1 MTTITELLHKSYNE
15 LFNHNIKTAKI
26 DSELI
31 LANLLKI
38 SRIDLIT
45 KQNVTLSNDQIDLYN
60 NLIERRK
67 KKEPVAYIF
76 NKREFWNESYYVDK
90 RVLIPRPETEIII
103 EMLLK
108 KIFNKLKTLQILDVG
123 CGSGCLLISCLKE
136 FSKSKGTGVDIS
148 SSAIEVSNINIK
160 QNKLK
165 SRARLIKK
173 DLFKLNLKNKFDII
187 VSNPPYLTNSIY
199 TKLDYDIKFYE
210 PKRALV
216 AGVDGLKFYEKIVSI
231 ASTNLKK
238 NGFLGLEIGDGHY
251 NKIKKLLLANAF
263 KIIDRFKLINGE
275 IRCILATKIR

>member
-1 MTTITELLHKSYNE
+1 MTTIIEVLHKSYNE

-31 LANLLKI
+31 LANLLKV

-45 KQNVTLSNDQIDLYN
+45 KQNLNLSKDQIDLYN

-76 NKREFWNESYYVDK
+76 NKREFWNENYYVDK

-108 KIFNKLKTLQILDVG
+108 KIFNKLKTLQILDIG

-148 SSAIEVSNINIK
+148 SSAIEVANINIK
-160 QNKLK
+160 QNQLN

-187 VSNPPYLTNSIY
+187 ISNPPYLTNSSY
-199 TKLDYDIKFYE
+199 SKLVSDIKFYE

-216 AGVDGLKFYEKIVSI
+216 AGVDGLKFYEKIIFI

-251 NKIKKLLLANAF
+251 IQIKKLLLANSF

>member
-1 MTTITELLHKSYNE
+1 MTTIIQVLHKSYNE

-31 LANLLKI
+31 LANLLKV

-45 KQNVTLSNDQIDLYN
+45 KQNLNLSKDQIDLYN

-76 NKREFWNESYYVDK
+76 NKREFWNENYYVDK

-108 KIFNKLKTLQILDVG
+108 KIFNKLKTLQILDIG

-148 SSAIEVSNINIK
+148 SSAIEVANINIK
-160 QNKLK
+160 QNQLN

-187 VSNPPYLTNSIY
+187 ISNPPYLTNSSY
-199 TKLDYDIKFYE
+199 AKLDSDIKFYE

-216 AGVDGLKFYEKIVSI
+216 AGVDGLKFYEKIISI

-251 NKIKKLLLANAF
+251 IQIKKLLLANSF

>member
-1 MTTITELLHKSYNE
+1 MTTIIEVLHQSYNE

-31 LANLLKI
+31 LANLLKV

-45 KQNVTLSNDQIDLYN
+45 KQNLNLSKDQIDLYN

-76 NKREFWNESYYVDK
+76 NKREFWNENYYVDK

-108 KIFNKLKTLQILDVG
+108 KIINKLKTLQILDIG

-136 FSKSKGTGVDIS
+136 FSKSKGTGVDIC
-148 SSAIEVSNINIK
+148 SSAIEVANINIK
-160 QNKLK
+160 QNQLN

-187 VSNPPYLTNSIY
+187 ISNPPYLTNSSY
-199 TKLDYDIKFYE
+199 AKLDSDIKFYE

-216 AGVDGLKFYEKIVSI
+216 AGVDGLKFYEKIISI

-251 NKIKKLLLANAF
+251 IQIKKLLLANSL
-263 KIIDRFKLINGE
+263 KIIDGFKLINGE

>member
-15 LFNHNIKTAKI
+15 LFNYNIKTAKI

-160 QNKLK
+160 QNQLK

>member
-1 MTTITELLHKSYNE
+1 
-15 LFNHNIKTAKI
+15 
-26 DSELI
+26 
-31 LANLLKI
+31 
-38 SRIDLIT
+38 
-45 KQNVTLSNDQIDLYN
+45 
-60 NLIERRK
+60 
-67 KKEPVAYIF
+67 
-76 NKREFWNESYYVDK
+76 
-90 RVLIPRPETEIII
+90 
-103 EMLLK
+103 MLLK

-160 QNKLK
+160 QNQLK

-231 ASTNLKK
+231 ASTNLKN

>member
-160 QNKLK
+160 QNQLK

-199 TKLDYDIKFYE
+199 TKLDSDIKFYE

-251 NKIKKLLLANAF
+251 NQIKKLLLANAF

>member
-1 MTTITELLHKSYNE
+1 MTTIIELLHKSYNE

-160 QNKLK
+160 QNQLK

>member
-108 KIFNKLKTLQILDVG
+108 KIFNKLKTLQILDIG

-160 QNKLK
+160 QNQLN

-275 IRCILATKIR
+275 IRCILAIKIR

>member
-1 MTTITELLHKSYNE
+1 MTTITEVLHQSYNE

-45 KQNVTLSNDQIDLYN
+45 KQNLNLSKDQIDLYN

-76 NKREFWNESYYVDK
+76 NKREFWNQNYYVDK

-108 KIFNKLKTLQILDVG
+108 KIINKLKTLQILDIG

-148 SSAIEVSNINIK
+148 SSAIEVANINIK
-160 QNKLK
+160 QNQLN

-187 VSNPPYLTNSIY
+187 ISNPPYLTNSSY
-199 TKLDYDIKFYE
+199 AKLDSDIKFYE

-216 AGVDGLKFYEKIVSI
+216 AGVDGLKFYEKIISI

-251 NKIKKLLLANAF
+251 IQIKKLLLANSL

>member
-1 MTTITELLHKSYNE
+1 MTTITEVLHQSYNE
-15 LFNHNIKTAKI
+15 LLNHNIKTAKI

-45 KQNVTLSNDQIDLYN
+45 KQNLNLSKDQIDLYN

-76 NKREFWNESYYVDK
+76 NKREFWNENYYVDK

-108 KIFNKLKTLQILDVG
+108 KIFNKLKTLQILDIG

-148 SSAIEVSNINIK
+148 SSAIEVANINIK
-160 QNKLK
+160 QNQLN

-187 VSNPPYLTNSIY
+187 ISNPPYLTNSSY
-199 TKLDYDIKFYE
+199 AKLDSDIKFYE

-216 AGVDGLKFYEKIVSI
+216 AGVDGLKFYEKIIFI

-251 NKIKKLLLANAF
+251 IQIKKLLLANSF

>member
-1 MTTITELLHKSYNE
+1 MTTITEVLHQSYNE
-15 LFNHNIKTAKI
+15 LLNHNIKTAKI

-45 KQNVTLSNDQIDLYN
+45 KQNLNLSKDQIDLYN

-76 NKREFWNESYYVDK
+76 NKREFWNENYYVDK

-108 KIFNKLKTLQILDVG
+108 KIFNKLKTLQILDIG

-148 SSAIEVSNINIK
+148 SSAIEVANINIK
-160 QNKLK
+160 QNQLN

-187 VSNPPYLTNSIY
+187 ISNPPYLTSSSY
-199 TKLDYDIKFYE
+199 VKLDSDIKFYE

-216 AGVDGLKFYEKIVSI
+216 AGVDGLKFYEKIIFI

-251 NKIKKLLLANAF
+251 IQIKKLLLANSF

>member
-1 MTTITELLHKSYNE
+1 MTTITEVLHKSYNE

-45 KQNVTLSNDQIDLYN
+45 KQNLNLSKDQIDLYN

-76 NKREFWNESYYVDK
+76 NKREFWNQNYYVDK

-108 KIFNKLKTLQILDVG
+108 KIINKLKTLQILDIG

-148 SSAIEVSNINIK
+148 SSAIEVANINIK
-160 QNKLK
+160 QNQLN

-187 VSNPPYLTNSIY
+187 ISNPPYLTNSSY
-199 TKLDYDIKFYE
+199 AKLDSDIKFYE

-216 AGVDGLKFYEKIVSI
+216 AGVDGLKFYEKIISI

-251 NKIKKLLLANAF
+251 IQIKKLLLANSL

>member
-1 MTTITELLHKSYNE
+1 MTTIIEVLHKSYNE

-31 LANLLKI
+31 LANLLKV

-45 KQNVTLSNDQIDLYN
+45 KQNLNLSKDQIDLYN

-76 NKREFWNESYYVDK
+76 NKREFWNENYYVDK

-108 KIFNKLKTLQILDVG
+108 KIFNKLKTLQILDIG

-148 SSAIEVSNINIK
+148 SSAIEVANINIK
-160 QNKLK
+160 QNQLN

-187 VSNPPYLTNSIY
+187 ISNPPYLTNSSY
-199 TKLDYDIKFYE
+199 AKLDSDIKFYE

-216 AGVDGLKFYEKIVSI
+216 AGVDGLKFYEKIIST

-251 NKIKKLLLANAF
+251 IQIKKLLLANSL